1 MIDFINIL
9 SYTCQQQ
16 IQPIGLGHMAYW
28 CPTNRYYSNGA
39 VTEKHVPEPITE
51 SQYKEKYAT
60 FDATSN
66 CWYHR

>member
-1 MIDFINIL
+1 MSAANSTHWVGPYGIL
-9 SYTCQQQ
+9 VPNQCTYVKAADGS
-16 IQPIGLGHMAYW
+16 
-28 CPTNRYYSNGA
+28 NRHYSNGA
-39 VTEKHVPEPITE
+39 VIEKHVPEPITE